1 MGTIDISKASIMANM
16 NTDTMTNTNP
26 ASEKQINFLSDLL
39 ASRECD
45 AAMYD
50 ELVSAIHED
59 TLDKRQASAAIDK
72 LVSAPRKKKEGAK
85 SPFQELLS
93 TIPKSKYAVPT
104 AELIASD
111 FEDMFKGDM
120 LFLELKEFNGTLY
133 VRALHG
139 APGRFNR
146 SRIDFKAAKYLVKL
160 IATDPYKYV
169 KLFGDHYTC
178 CGSCG
183 AELTDARSREL
194 MLGPECRK
202 KFGF

>member
-1 MGTIDISKASIMANM
+1 M

-26 ASEKQINFLSDLL
+26 ASEKQIGFLSDLL
-39 ASRECD
+39 ATRECD

-50 ELVSAIHED
+50 ELISAIHED
-59 TLDKRQASAAIDK
+59 MLDKRQASAAIDK
-72 LVSAPRKKKEGAK
+72 LVHAPRKKKEGAK

-104 AELIASD
+104 AELLASD

-120 LFLELKEFNGTLY
+120 IFLELKEFNGTLY
-133 VRALHG
+133 VRSLHG

-146 SRIDFKAAKYLVKL
+146 ARIDVEATKYLVKL
-160 IATDPYKYV
+160 ISTDPYKYV
-169 KLFGDHYTC
+169 KLFGDHYAC